1 MSSERPGTASLK
13 QPDSRDDITKRL
25 RRIEGQVRGIVRMI
39 ESDAPCMEVA
49 QQLSAVRK
57 AMDSVFARM
66 TVCYLQQEL
75 GDELAGGDKERLDR
89 ALGELGTLL
98 RRMA

>member
-1 MSSERPGTASLK
+1 MSSLK
-13 QPDSRDDITKRL
+13 HTGSREDITKRL

-39 ESDAPCMEVA
+39 EGDEPCMDIA

-57 AMDSVFARM
+57 AMDSVFSRM

-75 GDELAGGDKERLDR
+75 GEQVKPEDAPRLDKT
-89 ALGELGTLL
+89 LDELGTLL